1 MPRAV
6 FDVPKETDPLAPVI
20 LRCGL
25 RGLVGSPGNPG
36 RVLRDLASAP
46 VPAIP
51 VGILKRNHPDT

>member
-1 MPRAV
+1 M
-6 FDVPKETDPLAPVI
+6 
-20 LRCGL
+20 RCGL
-25 RGLVGSPGNPG
+25 LGLVGSPGNPG